1 MLCTPSK
8 LMEKE
13 VHKILVNHIDINPGL
28 RNPNQWAY
36 RKNSSTEALLLHRTE
51 TWRKAVDSNRVV
63 GVVFIDFKKAF
74 DSVPHHQLLLK
85 LQRAGISGNLLLWI
99 RNYLCDRR
107 QFTKTGLC
115 DSERESVDYGV
126 PQGSVLGPL
135 LFALFCDDLPDCA
148 RHDDE
153 KLEMYADDTTL
164 TSIGETV
171 DQVILKLNETLGF
184 ESEWCYKNGMTVHP
198 AKTEAMLIKRGT
210 FVGPLPPVQLNGS
223 LVKWVKKAK
232 SLGMTLD
239 NKLKWNGHTE
249 NVKLAFVRK
258 LNLLNQWVSFQ
269 NICWK
274 ILTGK

>member
-1 MLCTPSK
+1 M
-8 LMEKE
+8 
-13 VHKILVNHIDINPGL
+13 
-28 RNPNQWAY
+28 
-36 RKNSSTEALLLHRTE
+36 
-51 TWRKAVDSNRVV
+51 
-63 GVVFIDFKKAF
+63 
-74 DSVPHHQLLLK
+74 
-85 LQRAGISGNLLLWI
+85 
-99 RNYLCDRR
+99 
-107 QFTKTGLC
+107 
-115 DSERESVDYGV
+115 
-126 PQGSVLGPL
+126 PQGSVLEPL

-153 KLEMYADDTTL
+153 ELEMYADDTTL

-171 DQVILKLNETLGF
+171 DQVILKLNETLGLV
-184 ESEWCYKNGMTVHP
+184 SEWCYKNGMTVHP

-258 LNLLNQWVSFQ
+258 LNLLKSMGF
-269 NICWK
+269 
-274 ILTGK
+274 LP